1 MDNIFDF
8 FDLFLVIFIGLFS
21 VAFFAIFVAVI
32 RTISRA
38 NKNEKF
44 PQLSTEATVV
54 TKRTDVSSNKTN
66 SIDMS
71 TYASDTTY
79 YVTFEFPSTDRMEF
93 QISDNEF
100 GMMVEGD
107 RGTLTFKGTRYI
119 SFSRF

>member
-1 MDNIFDF
+1 MNDVFNFS
-8 FDLFLVIFIGLFS
+8 DLFMVVFTGLFF
-21 VAFFAIFVAVI
+21 VAFVAIFVTAI
-32 RTISRA
+32 KRISGA

-44 PQLSTEATVV
+44 PQLSVEATVV
-54 TKRTDVSSNKTN
+54 TKRTDVSSHKTN

-79 YVTFEFPSTDRMEF
+79 YVTFEFQSTDRMEF
-93 QISDNEF
+93 RISDNEF